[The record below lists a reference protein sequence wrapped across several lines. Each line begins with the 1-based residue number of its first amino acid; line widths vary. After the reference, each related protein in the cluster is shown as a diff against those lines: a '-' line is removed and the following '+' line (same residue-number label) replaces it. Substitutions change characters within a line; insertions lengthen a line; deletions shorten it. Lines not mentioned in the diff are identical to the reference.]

1 MLKKTI
7 TYVDYDG
14 AKRTDDFYFNLSKPE
29 LIEMNFGPE
38 GGMQSYIEKI
48 IRAKDRGRLLKI
60 FKEIILK
67 AYGQKSLDGT
77 RFEKSE
83 EMALRFSQSRA
94 YEELYMELVTDDE
107 KAAHFINSIIPSD
120 LAENLAKQNAEGS
133 SAN

>member
-107 KAAHFINSIIPSD
+107 KAANFINSIIPSD
-120 LAENLAKQNAEGS
+120 LAENISKQNADAT
-133 SAN
+133 SAT